1 MGLILLMMRGWSK
14 QLRSWWR
21 AGKQLFMGFRPNIL
35 TRKERIE
42 QSSLLLSM
50 KQAVGCNHGKRKDK
64 MQIEEVVHAAV
75 KKAVED
81 IVEKT
86 KLRCEIVGQEVHII
100 LTIPDVSTEK
110 PSRPGDGIQ
119 VEVNSELSA
128 VAQGIEKEL
137 MGET

>member
-1 MGLILLMMRGWSK
+1 
-14 QLRSWWR
+14 
-21 AGKQLFMGFRPNIL
+21 
-35 TRKERIE
+35 
-42 QSSLLLSM
+42 
-50 KQAVGCNHGKRKDK
+50 

-119 VEVNSELSA
+119 VEVNSELSV

>member
-1 MGLILLMMRGWSK
+1 
-14 QLRSWWR
+14 
-21 AGKQLFMGFRPNIL
+21 
-35 TRKERIE
+35 
-42 QSSLLLSM
+42 
-50 KQAVGCNHGKRKDK
+50 

-75 KKAVED
+75 KKAVEE

-110 PSRPGDGIQ
+110 SYRPGDGIP
-119 VEVNSELSA
+119 VEVNSELS
-128 VAQGIEKEL
+128 VEAQGIEKEL